1 MPTSK
6 MWLSAVSFEVLSS
19 AAIAAHETTK
29 KVKLSVVD
37 GAPVAG

>member
-19 AAIAAHETTK
+19 AAIAAHNTEGIA
-29 KVKLSVVD
+29 KLNVVD
-37 GAPVAG
+37 GTPVVG